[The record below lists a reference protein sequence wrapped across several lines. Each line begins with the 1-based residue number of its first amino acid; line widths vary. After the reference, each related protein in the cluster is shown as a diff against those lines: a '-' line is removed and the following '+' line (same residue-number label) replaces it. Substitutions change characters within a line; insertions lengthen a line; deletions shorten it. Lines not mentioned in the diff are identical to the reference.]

1 MKAFL
6 LAAGE
11 GTRMRPLTA
20 HRPKPLLPVAGKP
33 FLAHLLE
40 RLQTAG
46 ISSSVVLLGWRGR
59 LLKDHFA
66 GGSGGM

>member
-20 HRPKPLLPVAGKP
+20 RRPKPLLPVAGKP
-33 FLAHLLE
+33 FLAHLFD
-40 RLQTAG
+40 RLLGAG
-46 ISSSVVLLGWRGR
+46 ISRSVVLL
-59 LLKDHFA
+59 
-66 GGSGGM
+66 